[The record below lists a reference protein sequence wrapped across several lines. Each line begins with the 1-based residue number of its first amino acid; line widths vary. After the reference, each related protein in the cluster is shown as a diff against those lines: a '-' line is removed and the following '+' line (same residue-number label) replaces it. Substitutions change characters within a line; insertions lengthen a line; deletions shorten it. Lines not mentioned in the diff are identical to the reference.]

1 MLIQLSLIVTAL
13 LVVGYIVGS
22 EMCLPGAR
30 HALRTE
36 NLQLWKTAC
45 FLVTLGEWAMIFIVL
60 SFLLLAE
67 HLWHLFTAAWQ
78 IRIAGLLLAGILAG
92 VTVWE
97 LVWRTRR
104 NYARVMSSALDLVLP
119 AHGVQRDIYLSRRWL
134 LESGSAAEQEHVL
147 QHLFHETRSSAV
159 KPSRM

>member
-30 HALRTE
+30 HALRTG

-67 HLWHLFTAAWQ
+67 HIWHLFTGAWH
-78 IRIAGLLLAGILAG
+78 IRLAGLLLAGILAG

>member
-1 MLIQLSLIVTAL
+1 MLIQLSLIATAL
-13 LVVGYIVGS
+13 LVVAYIIGS

-30 HALRTE
+30 HAVRTG
-36 NLQLWKTAC
+36 NLQLWKFAC
-45 FLVTLGEWAMIFIVL
+45 FLVALGEWAMIFIAV

-67 HLWHLFTAAWQ
+67 HIWHVFAGAWH
-78 IRIAGLLLAGILAG
+78 IRLAGLLLAGILAG
-92 VTVWE
+92 VTFWE

-119 AHGVQRDIYLSRRWL
+119 AHGPQREIYLSRRRL
-134 LESGSAAEQEHVL
+134 LESGSPAEQELVL

-159 KPSRM
+159 KPSKM

>member
-1 MLIQLSLIVTAL
+1 
-13 LVVGYIVGS
+13 
-22 EMCLPGAR
+22 
-30 HALRTE
+30 
-36 NLQLWKTAC
+36 
-45 FLVTLGEWAMIFIVL
+45 MIFIVL

-67 HLWHLFTAAWQ
+67 HLWHLFTGAWQ

-147 QHLFHETRSSAV
+147 IYVLLV
-159 KPSRM
+159 LGY

>member
-1 MLIQLSLIVTAL
+1 MLIQLSLIATAL
-13 LVVGYIVGS
+13 LVVAYIIGS

-30 HALRTE
+30 HALRTG
-36 NLQLWKTAC
+36 NLQLWKFAC
-45 FLVTLGEWAMIFIVL
+45 SLVVLGEWAMIFIVL

-67 HLWHLFTAAWQ
+67 HLWHLFTGAWH
-78 IRIAGLLLAGILAG
+78 IRLAGLLLAGILAG

-119 AHGVQRDIYLSRRWL
+119 ANGVQRDIYLSRRRL
-134 LESGSAAEQEHVL
+134 LESGSPAEQEHVL

>member
-67 HLWHLFTAAWQ
+67 HLWHLFTGAWH
-78 IRIAGLLLAGILAG
+78 IRLAGLLLAGILAG

>member
-30 HALRTE
+30 HALRTG

-67 HLWHLFTAAWQ
+67 HLWHLFTGAWH
-78 IRIAGLLLAGILAG
+78 IRLAGLLLAGILAG

-119 AHGVQRDIYLSRRWL
+119 AHGVQRDIYLSRRCL

>member
-67 HLWHLFTAAWQ
+67 HIWHVFAGAWH
-78 IRIAGLLLAGILAG
+78 IRLAGLLLAGILAG
-92 VTVWE
+92 VTFWE

-119 AHGVQRDIYLSRRWL
+119 AHGLQREIYLSRRRL
-134 LESGSAAEQEHVL
+134 LESGSPAEQEHVL
-147 QHLFHETRSSAV
+147 QHLFHRGAV
-159 KPSRM
+159 SGVHRE